1 MQQKCSLFSFFL
13 FTITYLLERSKF
25 KFDDEEIFW
34 FQYFYTSA
42 RHITRFLIITPSS
55 NCREKAIKS
64 FKSSLTEGGEFEAMM
79 QVKKSIGKIILEDR
93 GKTFFN
99 NSSRWIYFIFFYP
112 IFFIY
117 IFFFLSTFPKADE
130 FFRREAEE
138 ATRQNPEWD
147 YSKVRTYAHT
157 ISVDK
162 LSFLIWSITFIIFYS
177 NFIFFGLHF
186 FINFL
191 LTLYFPTFSIFRKL
205 RIWNQLFQKFLLDQ
219 RKYKYAHTSIQ

>member
-1 MQQKCSLFSFFL
+1 MERFIDAPLHVVYLKQLSLLRYVRMQQKCSLFSFFL

-79 QVKKSIGKIILEDR
+79 QVKKSIRKIIVEDR

-112 IFFIY
+112 IFL
-117 IFFFLSTFPKADE
+117 IFFFFFYEHFPRLMN
-130 FFRREAEE
+130 FSEE
-138 ATRQNPEWD
+138 
-147 YSKVRTYAHT
+147 K
-157 ISVDK
+157 
-162 LSFLIWSITFIIFYS
+162 
-177 NFIFFGLHF
+177 
-186 FINFL
+186 
-191 LTLYFPTFSIFRKL
+191 
-205 RIWNQLFQKFLLDQ
+205 QKRLLDKI
-219 RKYKYAHTSIQ
+219 RSGITARYVRMRIQSL